1 VFLYY
6 SDSFR
11 QPYPFVPSI
20 VVGIDSVAEKKWACI
35 AAMPSQFGDKDSR
48 QARTRPGVPSG
59 DAERQ
64 AFLLDGVKAGSAG
77 VADQYRERLLAL
89 YGDAR
94 GRRVKYAEAFQV
106 NQYGRSASEEELKG
120 LFPTFR

>member
-1 VFLYY
+1 MSASTRL
-6 SDSFR
+6 
-11 QPYPFVPSI
+11 Q
-20 VVGIDSVAEKKWACI
+20 KKWACI
-35 AAMPSQFGDKDSR
+35 AAMPSQFGDKDSW

-64 AFLLDGVKAGSAG
+64 AFLLDGVNARSAG
-77 VADQYRERLLAL
+77 VADQYRERLLAV

-94 GRRVKYAEAFQV
+94 GLRVKYAEAFQV
-106 NQYGRSASEEELKG
+106 NQYGRSASEDELKG